1 MDMRKLAIFIFML
14 SALAGAAFAQD
25 TPIIQVSYLVAFIG
39 GIVSL
44 LSPCSAAVLPAFF
57 AYSFKE
63 KTQLVKKSF
72 IFFIGLS
79 IPLVLLGLS
88 ASVAGRFLNVYR
100 TQFVIGAGILMI
112 IFGLMALLGKGFS
125 LPGTKRL
132 ARKGGSKKGVFA
144 FGALFGVG
152 FVPCAGPILGAIL
165 TLAATSGS
173 TLAGAVL
180 LEVYALGIMVPVFL
194 LAYFFDKKHIA
205 SISKTVKIAGKD
217 IYWTNLISGALF
229 IFLGVMFI
237 FFGGSSFLNAAFQNA
252 GLIEP
257 FIGLNEGAQAVFTG
271 VPDYAFFAIIAI
283 IIGTLYFLRRRRK
296 PRNEKVGGKPGKK
309 EKKTGKETQ
318 NASGSEISRAADD
331 KAGIKEHV

>member
-1 MDMRKLAIFIFML
+1 MDSRKLAVFLF
-14 SALAGAAFAQD
+14 ALAALSGAAFAQGS
-25 TPIIQVSYLVAFIG
+25 PGLQVSFVVAFIG

-63 KTQLVKKSF
+63 KTQLVKKSL
-72 IFFIGLS
+72 IFFVGLS

-112 IFGLMALLGKGFS
+112 AFGIMALLGRGFS

-132 ARKGGSKKGVFA
+132 AKGRDGKKGVFA

-173 TLAGAVL
+173 ALAGAVL

-205 SISKTVKIAGKD
+205 SVSRTVKIAGREV
-217 IYWTNLISGALF
+217 YWTNLLSGALF

-237 FFGGSSFLNAAFQNA
+237 FFGGSNFLNIAFENA
-252 GLIEP
+252 GLLEP
-257 FIGLNEGAQAVFTG
+257 FFALNEGAQEALAG
-271 VPDYAFFAIIAI
+271 VPDYAFLAGIAI
-283 IIGTLYFLRRRRK
+283 AAGVLFLWRRK
-296 PRNEKVGGKPGKK
+296 RGGKSDSKK
-309 EKKTGKETQ
+309 
-318 NASGSEISRAADD
+318 A
-331 KAGIKEHV
+331 